1 MIISAAT
8 HPHYRV
14 RDDRGDEVRDVI
26 RIDTEAMT
34 ILTLVRDRAGAAVR
48 DGGGIVTQERRLLAA
63 IRDVQP
69 CRAVDAEIH
78 RRVGRARSATSAAC
92 GWWPILGTVTCR
104 CR

>member
-34 ILTLVRDRAGAAVR
+34 ILTLVRDRAGAALR
-48 DGGGIVTQERRLLAA
+48 DGCGIVTQERRILDY
-63 IRDVQP
+63 RFEPGDVL
-69 CRAVDAEIH
+69 
-78 RRVGRARSATSAAC
+78 RVQIGGAT
-92 GWWPILGTVTCR
+92 
-104 CR
+104 

>member
-34 ILTLVRDRAGAAVR
+34 ILTLVRDRAGAALR
-48 DGGGIVTQERRLLAA
+48 DGVGIVTQERRVLDY
-63 IRDVQP
+63 RFEPGDV
-69 CRAVDAEIH
+69 V
-78 RRVGRARSATSAAC
+78 RVQIGGR
-92 GWWPILGTVTCR
+92 IE
-104 CR
+104 

>member
-48 DGGGIVTQERRLLAA
+48 EGHAMVTQERRLLAY
-63 IRDVQP
+63 RFEPGDVL
-69 CRAVDAEIH
+69 
-78 RRVGRARSATSAAC
+78 RVQIG
-92 GWWPILGTVTCR
+92 GTIQ
-104 CR
+104 

>member
-34 ILTLVRDRAGAAVR
+34 ILTLVRDRAGA
-48 DGGGIVTQERRLLAA
+48 VTREGHAMVTLERRLLDY
-63 IRDVQP
+63 RFEPGDVL
-69 CRAVDAEIH
+69 
-78 RRVGRARSATSAAC
+78 RVQIG
-92 GWWPILGTVTCR
+92 GTIQ
-104 CR
+104 